1 MSLEPRVFIIENF
14 LSSYEAR
21 VIIDTAIPRLINSTV
36 GNKDGGGTRAS
47 DTRTSSN
54 AWISRTTSPF
64 FDALYRRAADLI
76 RVDEALLTNTGNAED
91 IQVVHYIDGQKYD
104 SHHDWGTIIIISTNT
119 KQDTSQFTHLNFFL

>member
-1 MSLEPRVFIIENF
+1 MVSLEPRVFIIENF

-91 IQVVHYIDGQKYD
+91 IQVVHYINGQKYD
-104 SHHDWGTIIIISTNT
+104 SHHDWGTIINISIHT
-119 KQDTSQFTHLNFFL
+119 